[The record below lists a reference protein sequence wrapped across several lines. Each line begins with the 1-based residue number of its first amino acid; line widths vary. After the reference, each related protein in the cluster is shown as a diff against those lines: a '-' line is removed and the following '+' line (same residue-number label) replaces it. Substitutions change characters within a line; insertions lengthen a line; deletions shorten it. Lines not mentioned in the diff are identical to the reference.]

1 MCMILI
7 TGAAGKTGRAVIS
20 ALAARGQ
27 PVRALVHRGEQAR
40 LVESVGARESIV
52 GDMRDENRLKQAARG
67 VRAIYHICPNVSPDE
82 IPIGRAVIAAARAA
96 RVEQFAFHS
105 VLHPQVEAMPHHWNK
120 LRVEEALFESGLAY
134 TILQPASY
142 MQNVLAGW
150 QTIVERGVYAVP
162 YSVECRMSMVD
173 LEDVAEAAAVVLTES
188 GHLGAVYELAGPEI
202 LAQTQ
207 VAKVLSS
214 RLGREVRA
222 EQVAINAWKRQA
234 QASSMGTY
242 QVETLV
248 KMFHYYDLCGFW
260 GNPHALSH
268 LLGRA
273 PTKFD
278 AFIERA
284 IRQMTSQ

>member
-1 MCMILI
+1 MILI

>member
-1 MCMILI
+1 
-7 TGAAGKTGRAVIS
+7 
-20 ALAARGQ
+20 
-27 PVRALVHRGEQAR
+27 VRALVHRGEQAR

-52 GDMRDENRLKQAARG
+52 GDMRDENGLKQAARG

-234 QASSMGTY
+234 QASGMGTY